1 MEIDFCSYNIRGL
14 NSKIA
19 FVKDFF
25 STNKI
30 SFCALLETHVKKE
43 NFVSI
48 SSIIAP
54 RFTWLNNYEFHY
66 NGRIWLGWD
75 SLLWNVIVFRASAQ
89 QVTCF
94 VSRRDGSS
102 SCVVTVIY
110 AYNDLVDRRPLWNEL
125 FAIQNDLPMGP
136 DSLPWCLLGDFNAF
150 LEANETTGDLPNRN
164 RAMVEFKQCVKHLA
178 VTDLHYGGE
187 FFTWRDGNIVA
198 PLQRKLDRVMV
209 NAKWLEVFDL
219 SSAKFLPRG
228 LSDHCPAVLLLGL
241 QKDRLSKPFQIF
253 NHLIEHE
260 DFLQVVE
267 KAWDIEVTG
276 TPWFR
281 LSSKLRNV
289 KKALKILNRD
299 VGNLHQEVI
308 TTRQA
313 LLDFQSS
320 MSTPSSQSQREEELL
335 LISKYKAALLSEE
348 IILKQKSRINW
359 LNKGDG
365 NNGFFFKSC
374 KGRWNTNK
382 LLSLEDDLGVTHTSH
397 ESISRTACGLFYGP
411 SGFGSRFGVG

>member
-1 MEIDFCSYNIRGL
+1 M
-14 NSKIA
+14 
-19 FVKDFF
+19 
-25 STNKI
+25 
-30 SFCALLETHVKKE
+30 
-43 NFVSI
+43 VS
-48 SSIIAP
+48 
-54 RFTWLNNYEFHY
+54 
-66 NGRIWLGWD
+66 
-75 SLLWNVIVFRASAQ
+75 
-89 QVTCF
+89 
-94 VSRRDGSS
+94 
-102 SCVVTVIY
+102 
-110 AYNDLVDRRPLWNEL
+110 
-125 FAIQNDLPMGP
+125 
-136 DSLPWCLLGDFNAF
+136 PWRFNAF

-164 RAMVEFKQCVKHLA
+164 RAMVEFKQCVQHLA

-187 FFTWRDGNIVA
+187 FFTWRDGNIVD

-308 TTRQA
+308 TTRQT

-320 MSTPSSQSQREEELL
+320 MSTPLSQSQREEELL

-365 NNGFFFKSC
+365 NNGFF
-374 KGRWNTNK
+374 
-382 LLSLEDDLGVTHTSH
+382 L
-397 ESISRTACGLFYGP
+397 
-411 SGFGSRFGVG
+411 